1 MSIYHVLLRKKED
14 VKLQSLYIMCCS
26 GKNKISSCGVYISCV
41 AQERRRFKVALSIYH
56 VLLSNEQDLKFGVYI
71 SCVAQQRRRFKVGV
85 SIYHVLLRKE
95 ENLKLRCLYI
105 MCCSGKKKI

>member
-1 MSIYHVLLRKKED
+1 MLLRKEED
-14 VKLQSLYIMCCS
+14 LKLRCLYIMCCA
-26 GKNKISSCGVYISCV
+26 GKKKTQSCRVYISCV

-56 VLLSNEQDLKFGVYI
+56 VLLSNEKDLKFGVYI

-85 SIYHVLLRKE
+85 SIYYVLLRKE